1 MRPPYPAG
9 RDRPAH
15 LDPAR
20 TIQRERSD
28 ANGQNGI
35 MPAQPGPSL
44 AIALIVILAMAITA
58 SFVGRLRLE
67 RRFAT
72 AALRAVI
79 QLAVVSTVIAAVLVH
94 IAWSALFA
102 LVMMGVA
109 VATASGRIGARRA
122 WPWVAVAIASGV
134 IPVLIVI
141 FASGAVP
148 LTGAGLVPMAG
159 IIIGGAMTATSL
171 AGRRAFAA
179 LRDEHGTYEAALSIG
194 LPRASAV
201 TEVVERHLPEAL
213 VPGLDQTRT
222 VGLVT
227 LPGAFVG
234 VLLGGGTPL
243 QAGAAQILVLVGL
256 LATQSITVVVAYR
269 LIRSARLLPA
279 DLKDRLVE

>member
-201 TEVVERHLPEAL
+201 AEVVERHLPEAL

>member
-28 ANGQNGI
+28 ANSQNGI